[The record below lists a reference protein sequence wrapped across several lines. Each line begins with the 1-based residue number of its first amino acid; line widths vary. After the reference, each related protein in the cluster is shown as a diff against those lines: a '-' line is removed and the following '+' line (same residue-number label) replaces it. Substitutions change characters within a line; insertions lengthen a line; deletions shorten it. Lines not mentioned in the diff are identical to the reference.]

1 MTRYSSLRT
10 AAIAGLVVVAMVVAI
25 PAGAMAGQT
34 VQSSKQVTDSVTI
47 KATIVSIDKAT
58 RMVTLRGPKGNDVT
72 LHADENVTRFDQL
85 KVGDQ
90 ITAIYS
96 ESLAVSVRKPGAA
109 APEKEKQSIVR
120 AEGQL
125 AAKATREQSISV
137 SVQAIDLATSHLTV
151 KGPEGNTLSFKVQD
165 KDQLR
170 GLKVGDKVD
179 VTYTEALLMKADS
192 AK

>member
-1 MTRYSSLRT
+1 MTRYNSLRT
-10 AAIAGLVVVAMVVAI
+10 AALAGLVVVAMAVAV
-25 PAGAMAGQT
+25 PSGAMAGQT
-34 VQSSKQVTDSVTI
+34 KQVSDSVTV
-47 KATIVSIDKAT
+47 KATIVSIDKTA

-72 LHADENVTRFDQL
+72 LHADQTVTRFDQL

-90 ITAIYS
+90 ITATYS

-125 AAKATREQSISV
+125 AAKATHEQTISV
-137 SVQAIDLATSHLTV
+137 SVQAIDLATSHVTV

-170 GLKVGDKVD
+170 SLKVGDKVD

>member
-1 MTRYSSLRT
+1 MTRHNSLRT
-10 AAIAGLVVVAMVVAI
+10 AAIAVVILVTGFVI
-25 PAGAMAGQT
+25 PGTMAGQST
-34 VQSSKQVTDSVTI
+34 KQVSDSVTV

-72 LHADENVTRFDQL
+72 LHADENVTRVDQL

-90 ITAIYS
+90 ITATYS
-96 ESLAVSVRKPGAA
+96 ESLAVSVRKPGAP

-120 AEGQL
+120 AEGQV

-137 SVQAIDLATSHLTV
+137 AVQAIDLATSTLTV
-151 KGPEGNTLSFKVQD
+151 KGEGGNTLSFKVRD

>member
-1 MTRYSSLRT
+1 MTRYNSLCT
-10 AAIAGLVVVAMVVAI
+10 AAIVGLVILAFAI
-25 PAGAMAGQT
+25 PPAAMAGQAT
-34 VQSSKQVTDSVTI
+34 KQVSDSVTVR
-47 KATIVSIDKAT
+47 ATVVSIDKAN

-90 ITAIYS
+90 ITATYT
-96 ESLAVSVRKPGAA
+96 ESLAVSIRKPGAP
-109 APEKEKQSIVR
+109 APEKDRQSIVR

-125 AAKATREQSISV
+125 AAKATREQTVSV
-137 SVQAIDLATSHLTV
+137 TVQAIDLATSALTV

-192 AK
+192 AAK

>member
-1 MTRYSSLRT
+1 MTRYISLCA
-10 AAIAGLVVVAMVVAI
+10 AAIAVIILAMVVV
-25 PAGAMAGQT
+25 PPGVMAA
-34 VQSSKQVTDSVTI
+34 QSAKQVSDSVTV

-58 RMVTLRGPKGNDVT
+58 RMVTVRGEKGNDVK

-90 ITAIYS
+90 ITATYT
-96 ESLAVSVRKPGAA
+96 ESLAVSIRKPGAP

-120 AEGQL
+120 AEGQV
-125 AAKATREQSISV
+125 AAKATREQTVSV

-151 KGPEGNTLSFKVQD
+151 KGPEGNTISFKVQD

-170 GLKVGDKVD
+170 TLKVGDKVD
-179 VTYTEALLMKADS
+179 ITYTEALLMKAES
-192 AK
+192 PK